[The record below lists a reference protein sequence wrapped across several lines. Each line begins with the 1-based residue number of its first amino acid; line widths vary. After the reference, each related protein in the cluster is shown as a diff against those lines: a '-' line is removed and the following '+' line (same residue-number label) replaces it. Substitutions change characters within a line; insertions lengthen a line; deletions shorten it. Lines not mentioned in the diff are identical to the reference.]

1 VVPNSRRRISRTKW
15 APLGPLS
22 SWFCLA
28 ISSAQDFRKD
38 GKVFSTAY
46 GVLPDGAGLYM
57 EGMYLPPVT
66 TGPWTPTWSPDGR
79 EIVFS
84 MEGSLWK
91 IPSTGGTATQITSG
105 PGYDSQ
111 PAWSADGANIAFSR
125 DTGHAIQIWIMPAN
139 GGDPY
144 VVTRTGSVNVDP
156 HWSPDGKSILC
167 TSSASGKGFGIWKI
181 TLASQK
187 IEPVV
192 QDEFQNISPSWSP
205 DGKEIVFVSNRPWD
219 GKETVGTGGI
229 WKWSIGGKEP
239 SILLPEETLWRT
251 RPTWSPDGQKVAYI
265 SFRSGDHQ
273 LWLLNSRSGNPL
285 QLTFFGSEVFEP
297 AWSPDGEKIVFV
309 SDADGTLGLWS
320 APAVGGA
327 PSAIRIS
334 KLEHQEPTGQLEVVV
349 KDAATGLNTA
359 ARVYLAAGNGK
370 AYAPSS
376 SFERY
381 VTLTNEHYFHT
392 DGRFEIDLPAGP
404 ASIEVMKGFEYL
416 PQKQSVEIV
425 AGKAKK
431 IEFTLNRL
439 ADMAAQ
445 GWYSGDSHIHMNYGG
460 NFEATPQSLLLEM
473 DGEDL
478 NVANGLLANWNTRI
492 MDRRYFEGKIN
503 ANSKPNRL
511 VYFNQE
517 YRYSFPGHLALL
529 NLKNYVY
536 PSDVVPASPRQAL
549 YPDLAQVLDQVH
561 AQGGVGGLV
570 HPFYG
575 AGFLPRRS
583 KEFPVLVALK
593 KLDFYDVMCLWSDPY
608 KSAEEWYRALN
619 LGFKL
624 PAGAGTDVMTN
635 YSRMPAVGTVRVYVH
650 SATPLGY
657 DDWLKNL
664 TAGRTFVTNG
674 PLLFFKVNG
683 QEPGS
688 ELSLPSREPE
698 AVRVEAEARSIIP
711 METLDIIQNGK
722 VIFSM
727 RADDPHHVKLEKSL
741 VIDRSGWLA
750 ARVTG
755 AANLHLLMDSYVFAH
770 TSPVYYT
777 KAGAPTA
784 SPEDAIYFRDWIN
797 EMLPVLEQADCQ
809 KRGFLSACYDTPA
822 QKTEVL
828 RIWRS
833 ARDVYD
839 GLVGK

>member
-1 VVPNSRRRISRTKW
+1 MGSAFRHGSRYKN
-15 APLGPLS
+15 
-22 SWFCLA
+22 WFALLFIVGWFA
-28 ISSAQDFRKD
+28 MAVSSAQDFRKD

-66 TGPWTPTWSPDGR
+66 TGPWTPAWSPDGR
-79 EIVFS
+79 EILFS
-84 MEGSLWK
+84 MQGSLWR

-111 PAWSADGANIAFSR
+111 PTWSPDGENIAFSR
-125 DTGHAIQIWIMPAN
+125 DTGHAIQIWVMPVS
-139 GGDPY
+139 GGDPHA
-144 VVTRTGSVNVDP
+144 VTRTGSVNVDP
-156 HWSPDGKSILC
+156 HWSSDGNSILC
-167 TSSASGKGFGIWKI
+167 TSSAGGKGFGLWSI
-181 TLASQK
+181 TLAGEK
-187 IEPVV
+187 MEPLIED
-192 QDEFQNISPSWSP
+192 QFQNISPSWSP
-205 DGKEIVFVSNRPWD
+205 SSKEIVFVSNRPWD

-229 WKWSIGGKEP
+229 WKWNVDSKEP
-239 SILLPEETLWRT
+239 SLLLQEETLWRT
-251 RPTWSPDGQKVAYI
+251 RPAWSPDGQKVAYI
-265 SFRSGDHQ
+265 SFRTGDHQ

-285 QLTFFGSEVFEP
+285 QLTFSGSEVFEP
-297 AWSPDGEKIVFV
+297 AWSPDGEKIVYV
-309 SDADGTLGLWS
+309 SDADSRLSLWS
-320 APAVGGA
+320 IPAVGGE
-327 PSAIRIS
+327 PSPIKIS
-334 KLEHQEPTGQLEVVV
+334 KLQYQGASGHLQVVV
-349 KDAATGLNTA
+349 HDAATGHDTA
-359 ARVYLAAGNGK
+359 ARVYLTAGDGK
-370 AYAPSS
+370 AYAPSN

-392 DGRFEIDLPAGP
+392 SGRFEIDLPAGT
-404 ASIEVMKGFEYL
+404 ASIEAMKGFEYL
-416 PQKQSVEIV
+416 PHKISVDIV
-425 AGKAKK
+425 AGETSRVE
-431 IEFTLNRL
+431 ITLNRL
-439 ADMAAQ
+439 VDMAAQ

-460 NFEATPQSLLLEM
+460 NFSATPQSLLLEA

-492 MDRRYFEGKIN
+492 MDRRYFEGKLN

-511 VYFNQE
+511 LYFNQE

-575 AGFLPRRS
+575 AGFLPKRS

-624 PAGAGTDVMTN
+624 PASAGTDVMTN

-650 SATPLGY
+650 SATPLDYG
-657 DDWLKNL
+657 DWLKNL
-664 TAGRTFVTNG
+664 TAGKTFVTNG
-674 PLLFFKVNG
+674 PLLFFKVNR

-688 ELSLPSREPE
+688 ELVFPSRESE
-698 AVRVEAEARSIIP
+698 TVKVEAEARSIIP
-711 METLDIIQNGK
+711 METLDIIQDGK
-722 VIFSM
+722 IIFSVK
-727 RADDPHHVKLEKSL
+727 ADDPHHVKIEKSL
-741 VIDRSGWLA
+741 TIDHTGWLA

-777 KAGAPTA
+777 KAGAPA
-784 SPEDAIYFRDWIN
+784 VSPEDAVHFRDWID
-797 EMLPVLEQADCQ
+797 EMLPVIEQADCQ

-822 QKTEVL
+822 QKAEVL

-833 ARDVYD
+833 ARDVYA
-839 GLVGK
+839 GLARK